1 MAESFLTL
9 RTNGEHY
16 ALAAD
21 VVSEVIAL
29 PPVARV
35 PQAPKGLLG
44 LANLRGTV
52 LPVASLR
59 GLLGLSEAAETEP
72 GTASRAI
79 VIDAAAPVAL
89 VVDAIGALVSVEPD
103 QVEMRQAELAA

>member
-1 MAESFLTL
+1 MI
-9 RTNGEHY
+9 R
-16 ALAAD
+16 
-21 VVSEVIAL
+21 L

-72 GTASRAI
+72 AQRPGRSCSTAPRRSRWWSM
-79 VIDAAAPVAL
+79 P
-89 VVDAIGALVSVEPD
+89 ST
-103 QVEMRQAELAA
+103 RW

>member
-35 PQAPKGLLG
+35 PQAPRGLLG
-44 LANLRGTV
+44 LANLRGAV
-52 LPVASLR
+52 LPVALR
-59 GLLGLSEAAETEP
+59 EQPAREVQARRAEGHPPRGVGGAGPRPGRRTGLVRG
-72 GTASRAI
+72 
-79 VIDAAAPVAL
+79 APH
-89 VVDAIGALVSVEPD
+89 I
-103 QVEMRQAELAA
+103 